1 MGCVDSVKRQST
13 GAKIDN
19 MQASIDAFILKM
31 KTRDKKHNKRMKALL
46 AENSRLFDE
55 LMDSISKRTEAI
67 TEQTV
72 AVAGSGGAAA
82 DALKDDRRQGSET
95 ERDVG

>member
-1 MGCVDSVKRQST
+1 MCSVKRQST

-19 MQASIDAFILKM
+19 MQTSIDVFLMKM
-31 KTRDKKHNKRMKALL
+31 KKRDKKHNKRMKALL

-55 LMDSISKRTEAI
+55 LMDSTSKRTEAI

-72 AVAGSGGAAA
+72 AVAGSGGAAT
-82 DALKDDRRQGSET
+82 DALKDGCRQGSET
-95 ERDVG
+95 EGGVG